1 MEEVIIVSLCLALN
15 AVFAAYEMAF
25 VSVHK
30 PELRALARKGH
41 KDAQALLRL
50 RDNPERT
57 LSVLQ
62 IGITLVGAVAA
73 AVGGAGATDALEPY
87 FASRFGMN
95 EFIAETLAVV
105 IIVLPITYLSVVV
118 GELVPK
124 TLALRSPMRI
134 VLAGAKW
141 IFIADRVLSPLVRIL
156 EKSTHWIL
164 KSFFKDSKSQT
175 SNAPQGT
182 LEIDSFSPVHQSF
195 ILNMADIENK
205 KIRDIF
211 VPWSQAFSVR
221 NTDPIEEVLQVVLN
235 SGHTRLP
242 VVQDSHVIGVLHTKE
257 FMALKESGERSWS
270 SIIRPIL
277 SVRSLDSALGV
288 MRMMQERRSHMALVV
303 STENQCE
310 GIVTLEDILEEVV
323 GEIRDEDDDGKIRK
337 VFAARAKARP
347 KSSL

>member
-1 MEEVIIVSLCLALN
+1 MEEVLIVALCLVLN
-15 AVFAAYEMAF
+15 AIFAGYEMAF

-41 KDAQALLRL
+41 KHAQALLQL
-50 RDNPERT
+50 RETPERT

-62 IGITLVGAVAA
+62 IGITLVGAIAA

-87 FASRFGMN
+87 FIQRFGMN

-105 IIVLPITYLSVVV
+105 LIVLPITYLSVVV

-124 TLALRSPMRI
+124 TLALRNPMRI

-141 IFIADRVLSPLVRIL
+141 IFIADRMLSPVVRVL
-156 EKSTHWIL
+156 EKSTQWIL
-164 KSFFKDSKSQT
+164 KVFFKDTKPQST
-175 SNAPQGT
+175 NALQGT
-182 LEIDSFSPVHQSF
+182 LEIDSYSPVHQSF
-195 ILNMADIENK
+195 ILNMADIERK

-211 VPWSQAFSVR
+211 VPWSQAHSVR
-221 NTDPIEEVLQVVLN
+221 HTDTAEEVLQVVLN

-257 FMALKESGERSWS
+257 FMALKESGERNWS
-270 SIIRPIL
+270 AIIRPIL
-277 SVRSLDSALGV
+277 SVRSTDSALGV

-303 STENQCE
+303 SAENQCE

-337 VFAARAKARP
+337 VFAARAKARLR
-347 KSSL
+347 S